1 MDPELEAFAA
11 LLPKPDISDVVAAR
25 AQQDQMAE
33 ALDPALMARLEI
45 EDRRVGDTQVPV
57 RVYRPKAESEL
68 PALLWIHGGGFA
80 LGSIETTHVIAALL
94 ADLAGALVVSVGYRL
109 APEHPFPAGLDDCY
123 GALRWLAGEAAELGV
138 DRDRIAIGGPSAGG
152 GLAAGLALRARDE
165 GGPAI
170 CYQLLLIPELDDRLD
185 TPSMK
190 AFTDTPGWNRPN
202 AVLSWQYYL
211 NGAKEVSPYAAPA
224 RATDLSGL
232 PPAYVTTAELDPL
245 RDEGIRYAL
254 RMLQAG
260 VPVEL
265 HQYAGTFHG
274 SQLISE
280 ASISKR
286 QSAETITVLRRAL
299 GSEG

>member
-11 LLPKPDISDVVAAR
+11 LLPKTDISDVSAVRAR
-25 AQQDQMAE
+25 LDQMAE
-33 ALDPALMARLEI
+33 AVDPALLARLQI
-45 EDRRVGDTQVPV
+45 ADRQVGDTQVPV

-68 PALLWIHGGGFA
+68 PALLWIHGGGFVA
-80 LGSIETTHVIAALL
+80 GNIEATHAMAALL
-94 ADLAGALVVSVGYRL
+94 ADLVGALVVSVGYRL

-123 GALRWLAGEAAELGV
+123 GALRWLADEAAELGV
-138 DRDRIAIGGPSAGG
+138 DRDRIAIGGASAGG

-170 CYQLLLIPELDDRLD
+170 CYQLLLVPELDDRLD

-190 AFTDTPGWNRPN
+190 AFTDTPGWNRPS

-232 PPAYVTTAELDPL
+232 PPAYVSTAELDPL
-245 RDEGIRYAL
+245 RDEGILYAL
-254 RMLQAG
+254 RLLQEG
-260 VPVEL
+260 VSVEL

-274 SQLISE
+274 SQMVSE

-299 GSEG
+299 GTD